1 MILIFV
7 VLFAFAAIFMITWAL
22 LPRYLERYENIQEKK
37 ASAATRKLD
46 LLFMNVERKQVTAF
60 FTLSPLVFAI
70 IGLILFQ
77 HWIGIVVGI
86 TIGLALPNLCMK
98 MWDARRKARFNSQLL
113 DGLMMLS
120 SSLKA
125 GLSLLQAMEVVV
137 EDALA
142 PLSQEFGWVVNE
154 IKMGV
159 TLEESLLKLSKRM
172 PSEEL
177 TLIVNACLVAKI
189 TGGDLTKLFSRL
201 SLTIRQNLRLK
212 EEVKTLTF
220 QGRLQGIVM
229 LILPFVFVWVVF
241 SFNRNHFDIML
252 STEIGRILIVAAVF
266 LDIVGIFLIIKFSQL
281 KV

>member
-1 MILIFV
+1 MLILAGI
-7 VLFAFAAIFMITWAL
+7 LLAFGAIFFITWAL
-22 LPRYLERYENIQEKK
+22 LPGSMERYENLQEKK
-37 ASAATRKLD
+37 ASVASKKLE
-46 LLFMNVERKQVTAF
+46 LLFLTVERKKIIAF
-60 FTLSPLVFAI
+60 FTLSPIIFAM

-77 HWIGIVVGI
+77 HWFGILIGVV
-86 TIGLALPNLCMK
+86 IGYALPNICVK
-98 MWDARRKARFNSQLL
+98 VWDAQRKQRFNTQLL
-113 DGLMMLS
+113 DGIMILS

-137 EDALA
+137 EDGTA
-142 PLSQEFGWVVNE
+142 PISQEFGWVVNE

-159 TLEESLLKLSKRM
+159 TLEDSLLKMSKRM

-212 EEVKTLTF
+212 EEIKTLTF
-220 QGRLQGIVM
+220 QGRLQGIIM

-241 SFNRNHFDIML
+241 SFNRNHFDVML
-252 STEIGRILIVAAVF
+252 STEMGRVLVIAAII
-266 LDIVGIFLIIKFSQL
+266 LDIIGIFLIIRFSQM

>member
-1 MILIFV
+1 MLIFGV
-7 VLFAFAAIFMITWAL
+7 IFAFGAIFLVTWAL
-22 LPRYLERYENIQEKK
+22 LPASMEKYENLQEKK
-37 ASAATRKLD
+37 ASAASRKLE
-46 LLFMNVERKQVTAF
+46 LLFLNVERKKIVAF
-60 FTLSPLVFAI
+60 FTLSPIIFAI

-77 HWIGIVVGI
+77 HWIGIVFGVV
-86 TIGLALPNLCMK
+86 IGYALPNICVK
-98 MWDARRKARFNSQLL
+98 VWDAQRKQKFNVQLL

-137 EDALA
+137 EDGMA

-159 TLEESLLKLSKRM
+159 TLEDSLLKLSKRM

-201 SLTIRQNLRLK
+201 STTIRQNLRLK
-212 EEVKTLTF
+212 EEIKTLTF
-220 QGRLQGIVM
+220 QGRLQGLIM

-241 SFNRNHFDIML
+241 SFNRNHFDVML
-252 STEIGRILIVAAVF
+252 STEIGRILIIAAVF